1 LTPAEDR
8 QQLRIRLIAWAL
20 LAGGG
25 AQVIGL
31 AIGLE
36 PGLRS
41 GGSGFF
47 YGLLAFHLQRVDP
60 DYGHLQAG
68 LVGAVCA
75 LLSLAM
81 PLDAALGTAPSTPGA
96 LTALVLELL
105 RAWLP
110 LWLPLVGGA
119 LVLQMMLRLSPGLR
133 P

>member
-8 QQLRIRLIAWAL
+8 QQVRIRLIAWAL

-25 AQVIGL
+25 ALIIGLVIGL

-60 DYGHLQAG
+60 DDGHLQAG
-68 LVGAVCA
+68 LVVPGGGRPGA
-75 LLSLAM
+75 
-81 PLDAALGTAPSTPGA
+81 AALASPAAGA
-96 LTALVLELL
+96 
-105 RAWLP
+105 
-110 LWLPLVGGA
+110 
-119 LVLQMMLRLSPGLR
+119 
-133 P
+133 